1 MPIFDYHCHLN
12 PREIY
17 ENIQFRN
24 LGHLMLGGDHYKWR
38 AMLSNGVPDALCRGE
53 ASDWDKFY
61 AFAGT
66 LKYAIGNPL
75 FHWTHLELKRV
86 FGIDEVL
93 SEKTA
98 KDVWDKANA
107 MLRTEEFRCR
117 PPYRKVQREGHLHH
131 GRPVRR
137 PALP

>member
-1 MPIFDYHCHLN
+1 MKEFMDKDFLLSTDTARKLYKAAREMPIFDYHCHLN

-86 FGIDEVL
+86 
-93 SEKTA
+93 
-98 KDVWDKANA
+98 
-107 MLRTEEFRCR
+107 
-117 PPYRKVQREGHLHH
+117 
-131 GRPVRR
+131 
-137 PALP
+137 